1 MPDDRSLPV
10 APAQGSMTG
19 MIQALAAE
27 AWRQGFTFLHVKSL
41 LEREYLRVGL
51 TLAGGNQCALA
62 GEMRVHR
69 NTLARRMAGVG
80 VVPTGHWKKRRPA
93 R

>member
-10 APAQGSMTG
+10 APAQGSMTEK
-19 MIQALAAE
+19 IQDLAAA

-51 TLAGGNQCALA
+51 TRAGGNQCALA
-62 GEMRVHR
+62 AEIRVHR
-69 NTLARRMAGVG
+69 NTLARKMARVG
-80 VVPTGHWKKRRPA
+80 VSVPEHWKKRRSA